1 MPLWVGLYLLV
12 LIVISVVGTWHN
24 VRQRRPL
31 WYLLLN
37 AGNECLVTIVG
48 AAYWLEPLGLIIAPA
63 AFVLFIM
70 GLAWLPIE
78 IKTELASDTLKNPE
92 LSATGNMVAAACAI
106 LFGLFLFAPLYYWGF
121 QFAIL
126 GHTAYSN

>member
-1 MPLWVGLYLLV
+1 MPLWVGLYFLA
-12 LIVISVVGTWHN
+12 LIAISVVGTWHN

-48 AAYWLEPLGLIIAPA
+48 AAYWLESLGLIIAPA

-78 IKTELASDTLKNPE
+78 IKTELASDILKNPE
-92 LSATGNMVAAACAI
+92 LSVIGNMIAAACAI
-106 LFGLFLFAPLYYWGF
+106 LFGFALFAPLYYWGF
-121 QFAIL
+121 QYAIL
-126 GHTAYSN
+126 GHFAYGH